1 MMERTKNPIFPRLF
15 SFPLEYDALWL
26 QAVEDRYYIYFFAPI
41 LYIVNTIEHR
51 PIEMLCLN
59 LVESNFEK
67 YIKKEGNYL
76 EFELISRL

>member
-59 LVESNFEK
+59 LVESDFEK

>member
-15 SFPLEYDALWL
+15 SFPLWL
-26 QAVEDRYYIYFFAPI
+26 QEVEDRYYIYFFAPI

-59 LVESNFEK
+59 LVESNFGK
-67 YIKKEGNYL
+67 
-76 EFELISRL
+76 

>member
-1 MMERTKNPIFPRLF
+1 MWMMERTKNPIFPRLF

-51 PIEMLCLN
+51 PIEMLFLN
-59 LVESNFEK
+59 LVESNFGK
-67 YIKKEGNYL
+67 
-76 EFELISRL
+76 